1 MAPKRSKAQQTP
13 TNMQM
18 RLADWLNNNRSNR
31 RKSTKE
37 GRKDKKKKPGGY
49 CQIQWGVKG
58 GWGGRRWKGGGKRLG
73 SERSGGI
80 ELALAAVKVGSVA
93 SLEEEKEQKRTE
105 KASIVS
111 SYLSKDQGS
120 LFLFV
125 SRRMEGETER
135 ERERE
140 RETEKDNQQ
149 QQQHTKKKPQLTE
162 TTTTTHRKKKERKE
176 KNDSHCVISSWPTLL
191 QFGPNLSV
199 NTTSEETRRKTADD

>member
-1 MAPKRSKAQQTP
+1 MAKQQQEQQEKI
-13 TNMQM
+13 NQGG
-18 RLADWLNNNRSNR
+18 
-31 RKSTKE
+31 KE
-37 GRKDKKKKPGGY
+37 GQEEEAGRLLSDTVGSEGG
-49 CQIQWGVKG
+49 V
-58 GWGGRRWKGGGKRLG
+58 GWKEVERGGGKRLG